1 MAKGDF
7 RERKEVK
14 KAKKCGCKSTCKCKK
29 EVVK

>member
-14 KAKKCGCKSTCKCKK
+14 KAKKCGCMGKCKCKK
-29 EVVK
+29 ETK

>member
-14 KAKKCGCKSTCKCKK
+14 KAKKCGCKGVCKCKK
-29 EVVK
+29 EVK

>member
-14 KAKKCGCKSTCKCKK
+14 KAKKCGCKGSCKCKK
-29 EVVK
+29 EI